1 MRLIFD
7 IETDDLKA
15 TRIWCIVARD
25 IDTNEEYVFGP
36 DALDEGVELLAQA
49 DYLSGH
55 NIIGF
60 DIPVVEQLTGK
71 NISHGTKVV
80 DTLVLSR
87 LFNPSRE
94 GRHSLDSW
102 GSRLGLSKIDFC
114 EYEKFSPE
122 MLEYCRRDVELN
134 LKVYNALK
142 EEAKGFSKESIELEH
157 EVMWLI
163 SRQRDRGFLLD
174 EQKAS
179 ILSAELREK
188 MADAESKVREVFKPK
203 VTSVKLEPKF
213 TKTGNLSKMASVTGQ
228 SKGVRLT
235 EEEHEELSDKKY
247 ICRYAVE
254 EFNLGSRPQIGEYL
268 QEFGWKPKEFTET
281 GRAKVDES
289 ILVKIRDIPEAKL
302 ISDYL
307 LLQKRVAQVD
317 SWLEFKEEDG
327 RVHGYVDPNG
337 AITGRM
343 THAYPNLAAVPNVHS
358 LYGEECR
365 GCWIVP
371 EGYKLVGIDASQLE
385 LRVLAH
391 FMNDKDY
398 IEEIINGD
406 IHSENQRIAG
416 LEQRDQAK
424 TFIFALIYG
433 AGDTKLG
440 SVVGGNTKD
449 GKRLRE
455 RFFHNL
461 PSFQDLRNRVSQ
473 ASSRG
478 FLKGLDKR
486 KIFVRS
492 EHAALNTLLQS
503 AGAVAMKKALVI
515 FGEQL
520 KELDRDVHF
529 VCNIHDE
536 WQVEAPSDIADTVGQ
551 LGVDAIR
558 KAGAAFDLH
567 CPLDGE
573 YKVGNNWSETH

>member
-203 VTSVKLEPKF
+203 VTSIKLEPKF

-327 RVHGYVDPNG
+327 RVHGYVDTNG

-343 THAYPNLAAVPNVHS
+343 THAYPNLAQVPNSHS
-358 LYGEECR
+358 MYGPECR

-461 PSFQDLRNRVSQ
+461 PSFQDLRIEYHR
-473 ASSRG
+473 R
-478 FLKGLDKR
+478 
-486 KIFVRS
+486 
-492 EHAALNTLLQS
+492 LQEDFS
-503 AGAVAMKKALVI
+503 K
-515 FGEQL
+515 
-520 KELDRDVHF
+520 D
-529 VCNIHDE
+529 
-536 WQVEAPSDIADTVGQ
+536 
-551 LGVDAIR
+551 
-558 KAGAAFDLH
+558 
-567 CPLDGE
+567 
-573 YKVGNNWSETH
+573 

>member
-247 ICRYAVE
+247 
-254 EFNLGSRPQIGEYL
+254 N
-268 QEFGWKPKEFTET
+268 
-281 GRAKVDES
+281 
-289 ILVKIRDIPEAKL
+289 
-302 ISDYL
+302 
-307 LLQKRVAQVD
+307 
-317 SWLEFKEEDG
+317 
-327 RVHGYVDPNG
+327 
-337 AITGRM
+337 
-343 THAYPNLAAVPNVHS
+343 
-358 LYGEECR
+358 
-365 GCWIVP
+365 
-371 EGYKLVGIDASQLE
+371 
-385 LRVLAH
+385 
-391 FMNDKDY
+391 
-398 IEEIINGD
+398 
-406 IHSENQRIAG
+406 
-416 LEQRDQAK
+416 
-424 TFIFALIYG
+424 
-433 AGDTKLG
+433 
-440 SVVGGNTKD
+440 
-449 GKRLRE
+449 
-455 RFFHNL
+455 
-461 PSFQDLRNRVSQ
+461 
-473 ASSRG
+473 
-478 FLKGLDKR
+478 
-486 KIFVRS
+486 
-492 EHAALNTLLQS
+492 
-503 AGAVAMKKALVI
+503 
-515 FGEQL
+515 
-520 KELDRDVHF
+520 
-529 VCNIHDE
+529 
-536 WQVEAPSDIADTVGQ
+536 
-551 LGVDAIR
+551 
-558 KAGAAFDLH
+558 
-567 CPLDGE
+567 
-573 YKVGNNWSETH
+573 